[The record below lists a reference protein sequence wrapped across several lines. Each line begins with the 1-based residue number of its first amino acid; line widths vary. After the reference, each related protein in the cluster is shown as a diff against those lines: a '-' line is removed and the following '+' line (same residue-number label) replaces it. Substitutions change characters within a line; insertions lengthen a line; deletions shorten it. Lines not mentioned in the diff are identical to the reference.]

1 MTMANIPDPIT
12 RTEQY
17 YAYLAGESSYLPEPI
32 TREERYLY
40 YLCVNGSGG
49 GSGGEGMT
57 PEEKQQLQQNTQDI
71 ATLKT
76 DKSDKTKIVNHGT
89 NDTTYELPYN
99 EFHIWDEVT
108 TLTLT
113 LKTNAEA
120 NKVLEYWFRFTSGA
134 TATVLS
140 IPETIKTD
148 IVVEPDTVYECSIVG
163 DYMVFNDWSVG

>member
-1 MTMANIPDPIT
+1 MQ
-12 RTEQY
+12 RK
-17 YAYLAGESSYLPEPI
+17 LASG
-32 TREERYLY
+32 LY
-40 YLCVNGSGG
+40 GTLTPGNG

-71 ATLKT
+71 VTLKT
-76 DKSDKTKIVNHGT
+76 DKADRVKIVNHGT
-89 NDTTYELPYN
+89 NDTTFELPYN
-99 EFHIWDEVT
+99 EFHVWDEVP
-108 TLTLT
+108 TLTFT

-120 NKVLEYWFRFTSGA
+120 NKVAEYWFRFTSGA

-148 IVVEPDTVYECSIVG
+148 IVVEPNTVYECSIVG